1 MEHGGITEIVMQFA
15 LQLGVIILVAKVA
28 GEITE
33 RYLKQPSVLGE
44 LVAGMIIGPYAL
56 GGMIHVPGMH
66 GALFALHEGST
77 IPVST
82 ELWAFAQIAA
92 VILLFVAGIETD
104 LQNFLRFAG
113 PATFIAIGGVVFP
126 FAFGQWATVFFG
138 YADSYMDG
146 SALFMGAIM
155 VATSVGITARVL
167 SDIHKL
173 DTPEGV
179 TILGAAV
186 VDDVI
191 GIMVLAVVIGLAR
204 TGVFDWANAGITFG
218 KALGFYLAFMIIGLA
233 IAKYIA
239 RWLDWFK
246 SRGATVALA
255 VALAFLAAAVAEM
268 FGLAMIIGAYAMGL
282 VLSDTKLA
290 HYIEEQTTAIYNVF
304 VPVFFVVLGMLVDV
318 NAMRG
323 ALVFGLVITF
333 LAIISKVAGCGVP
346 ALAVGFN
353 GRGAW
358 RIGVG
363 MLPRGEVALIVAGVG
378 IAAGIIDTTIFGVSI
393 LMTMVTTLL
402 APIFLVPGFQKGGSG
417 LRSGE
422 TIGGA
427 PAAEA
432 DAGDGP
438 ATE

>member
-1 MEHGGITEIVMQFA
+1 VEHGVSVVEIVMQFA
-15 LQLGVIILVAKVA
+15 LQLGVIILVAKIA

-44 LVAGMIIGPYAL
+44 LVAGMIIGPFAL
-56 GGMIHVPGMH
+56 GGMIHIPGTH
-66 GALFALHEGST
+66 GALFPLLEGST
-77 IPVST
+77 IPVSI
-82 ELWAFAQIAA
+82 ELWALAQIAA
-92 VILLFVAGIETD
+92 VILLFVAGLETD
-104 LQNFLRFAG
+104 LQNFLKYAG

-126 FAFGQWATVFFG
+126 FAFGQWATVYFG
-138 YADSYMDG
+138 FAEGYMDG

-173 DTPEGV
+173 DTAEGV

-191 GIMVLAVVIGLAR
+191 GILVLAVVIGLAR
-204 TGVFDWANAGITFG
+204 TGEFNWGTAGWTFG
-218 KALGFYLAFMIIGLA
+218 KAVGFYLTFMIVGLA

-239 RWLDWFK
+239 GFLDWFK

-290 HYIEEQTTAIYNVF
+290 HYLEEQTTAIYHVF
-304 VPVFFVVLGMLVDV
+304 VPVFFVVLGMLVDFR
-318 NAMRG
+318 AMRG
-323 ALVFGLVITF
+323 AMVFGLTVSV

-353 GRGAW
+353 KRGSW
-358 RIGVG
+358 RIGIG

-378 IAAGIIDTTIFGVSI
+378 MAEGIIGPTIFGVSI
-393 LMTMVTTLL
+393 LMTMITTLL
-402 APIFLVPGFQKGGSG
+402 APIFLVPAFQSGGSG
-417 LRSGE
+417 LRNG
-422 TIGGA
+422 
-427 PAAEA
+427 
-432 DAGDGP
+432 DDGP
-438 ATE
+438 TTKAEGGGGSEPTA

>member
-1 MEHGGITEIVMQFA
+1 VEHGGSVVEIVMQFA
-15 LQLGVIILVAKVA
+15 LQLGVIILVAKIA

-56 GGMIHVPGMH
+56 GGLIHIPGTH
-66 GALFALHEGST
+66 GVLFPLNEAASV
-77 IPVST
+77 PVSI
-82 ELWAFAQIAA
+82 ELWALAQIAA
-92 VILLFVAGIETD
+92 VILLFVAGLETD
-104 LQNFLRFAG
+104 LQNFLKYAG
-113 PATFIAIGGVVFP
+113 PATIIAIGGVIFP
-126 FAFGQWATVFFG
+126 FVLGQWATVFFG

-191 GIMVLAVVIGLAR
+191 GILVLAVVIGLAR
-204 TGVFDWANAGITFG
+204 TGEFDWGSASWTFG
-218 KALGFYLAFMIIGLA
+218 KAVGFYLTFMIVGLA

-239 RWLDWFK
+239 MGLDWFK

-255 VALAFLAAAVAEM
+255 VSLAFLAAAVAEM

-290 HYIEEQTTAIYNVF
+290 HYLEEQTASIYHVF
-304 VPVFFVVLGMLVDV
+304 VPVFFVVLGMLVDFS
-318 NAMRG
+318 AMRG
-323 ALVFGLVITF
+323 AMIFGLTISL
-333 LAIISKVAGCGVP
+333 LAIISKVAGCGLP

-353 GRGAW
+353 RRGSW
-358 RIGVG
+358 RLGIG

-378 IAAGIIDTTIFGVSI
+378 IAEGIIDSTIFGVSI
-393 LMTMVTTLL
+393 LMTMITTLL
-402 APIFLVPGFQKGGSG
+402 APIFLVPAFQKGGSG
-417 LRSGE
+417 LRKGD
-422 TIGGA
+422 GGPA
-427 PAAEA
+427 VEAEAGGGSEPAA
-432 DAGDGP
+432 
-438 ATE
+438 